1 MGPRFCKRGNCRR
14 CSRERARAKRL
25 QWGHAFV
32 SVETCLSSPA
42 WTLTELASM
51 GPRFCKRGNR
61 SSLPERLPPGTASMG
76 PRFCKR
82 GNRSSLPERL
92 PPGTASMGPRFCK
105 RGNHLRQF
113 GNVFEKGLLQWGHAF
128 VSVETAPSRVAVVA
142 RDMLQWGHA
151 FVSVETIEVGLGGTL
166 TIEASMGP
174 RFCKRGNTCSARTT
188 SRTSSC
194 FNGATLL

>member
-42 WTLTELASM
+42 WTLTEL
-51 GPRFCKRGNR
+51 
-61 SSLPERLPPGTASMG
+61 ASMG